1 MRLSDFE
8 MVPALISLAHT
19 QKHSA
24 CVHLDCAYTALNLE
38 CWTQVDGVRGRKG
51 AAYKIGH
58 LEQCQQFCIRKL
70 KCVAIN
76 FATTRRWN
84 RCRILTTTATEPLS
98 PELKKIVQ
106 YYRLDRDCV
115 RLPSMLQW
123 RSHDFILGS
132 INLTV

>member
-1 MRLSDFE
+1 MRLSDFQV
-8 MVPALISLAHT
+8 VPALISLAHT

-24 CVHLDCAYTALNLE
+24 CVHLDCASALNLE

-58 LEQCQQFCIRKL
+58 LEQCQQLCIRKL

-76 FATTRRWN
+76 FATIKRGSI
-84 RCRILTTTATEPLS
+84 CKILTTTAAEPLS
-98 PELKKIVQ
+98 PKLKKIVQ

-115 RLPSMLQW
+115 RLPSTLQW

-132 INLTV
+132 INFTV